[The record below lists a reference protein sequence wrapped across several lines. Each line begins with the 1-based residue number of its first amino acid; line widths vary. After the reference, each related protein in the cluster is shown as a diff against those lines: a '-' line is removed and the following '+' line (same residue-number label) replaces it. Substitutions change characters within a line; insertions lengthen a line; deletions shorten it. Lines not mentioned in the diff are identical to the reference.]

1 MVAGGVDDQLSVCVV
16 NEPAVVAHV
25 PVEFAVRPKH
35 ERVGGMIV
43 LRTPGLGEKQLSGC
57 PVCRLRLVGEHD
69 DVGGAGDDD
78 PIAEHANAE
87 RGVHVTTLIVDL
99 LSVGFAVA
107 VGVLEDQNS
116 VALRPLV
123 VAGMRPVVNHLTD
136 PHPATVVNVNIGRA
150 EDLRL
155 GGKHVA
161 SSPG

>member
-1 MVAGGVDDQLSVCVV
+1 
-16 NEPAVVAHV
+16 
-25 PVEFAVRPKH
+25 
-35 ERVGGMIV
+35 MIV
-43 LRTPGLGEKQLSGC
+43 LRTPGLRKKQLPAVRFVVSI
-57 PVCRLRLVGEHD
+57 LVGEHD

-123 VAGMRPVVNHLTD
+123 IAGMRPVVNHLTD
-136 PHPATVVNVNIGRA
+136 PNPAPMINVNVCWA
-150 EDLRL
+150 ENLRL
-155 GGKHVA
+155 
-161 SSPG
+161 